1 MKMRASCAAAR
12 QLIRFFPLSL
22 NLYCSLRKA

>member
-1 MKMRASCAAAR
+1 MKTCASRGAAR
-12 QLIRFFPLSL
+12 KLIRFFPLSL